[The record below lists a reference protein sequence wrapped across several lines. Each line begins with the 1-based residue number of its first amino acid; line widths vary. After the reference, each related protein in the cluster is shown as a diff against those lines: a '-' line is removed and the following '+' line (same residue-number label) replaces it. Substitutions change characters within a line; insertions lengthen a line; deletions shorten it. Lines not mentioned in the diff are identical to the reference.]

1 VLLPETSFVILSV
14 DSGGAA
20 GRLELKYA
28 ELKLHLAFSIRL
40 HPYTLHLLIS
50 NPFCSD
56 QNSIQAHY

>member
-20 GRLELKYA
+20 GRLELEYA
-28 ELKLHLAFSIRL
+28 ELKLHQDFSIRP
-40 HPYTLHLLIS
+40 HPYTLRLLIS